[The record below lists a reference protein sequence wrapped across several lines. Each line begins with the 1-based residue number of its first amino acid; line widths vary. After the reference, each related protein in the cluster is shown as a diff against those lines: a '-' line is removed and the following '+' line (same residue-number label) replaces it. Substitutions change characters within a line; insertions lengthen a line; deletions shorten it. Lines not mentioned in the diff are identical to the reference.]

1 MSSATMKVQA
11 QIRANATEISSYL
24 EDMQKWEKNIKQTD
38 KKITAKKGIRGKS
51 LPIRA
56 GVGTVST
63 VSTPGSVSPAASKPP
78 VASEGVTE
86 TDRKEG
92 EEEGKGGSAAKHT
105 YDVGYKKWEN
115 IDVDALLEEQ
125 DSAEEQEAAEK
136 EKEQRGEDQEQE
148 EALLT
153 PASMADRAAKN
164 IKHVTAPV
172 PKARGLFNNVD
183 AETAERER
191 GNGEFKKGNFSAAAK
206 SYTRCLGLK
215 SRNYVAFSN
224 RAMAYLKM
232 KEFVKAEADSSCALL
247 INPTHVKSLV
257 RRATARS
264 QQGKLRAALADLLSA
279 QAAEDAPSKSIA
291 VDLAK
296 TRELLKNAVS
306 RAPLHPLSS
315 DSVVWATE
323 ELSADG
329 DGGMTML
336 EGPEVPAFSAAPEG
350 ATRVAI
356 VDDDDGEE
364 EEDEEEDVPDSQDMP
379 VTGTKVAIEFDD
391 DDEEQQQQPP
401 ARSPAPAPAPTKK
414 TVVEEVDDK
423 VRTSAVTP
431 ETTPTKS
438 AVSSPSPK
446 TSSGKKKSKKAAG
459 SGSVKSAYELERL
472 LLTCRGN
479 AKAATELFTVRM
491 RPKHLEKLLPSMLE
505 ADVLHSLFVALDKF
519 STDQPAGARAV
530 VLADWA
536 AVLTS
541 SQSAKSAV
549 GLLVRLLTVSQRAE
563 LTAIAQARSEALPA
577 DLSAEEV
584 TRCTATLADM
594 QSLLK

>member
-1 MSSATMKVQA
+1 MKVQA

-63 VSTPGSVSPAASKPP
+63 VSTPEIESP
-78 VASEGVTE
+78 VASKQPVASKGGSE
-86 TDRKEG
+86 TDRKDG

-115 IDVDALLEEQ
+115 IDVDALLKEQ
-125 DSAEEQEAAEK
+125 DSADEQERGAAEK
-136 EKEQRGEDQEQE
+136 EKQEQEQE

-164 IKHVTAPV
+164 VKNVTAPV

-215 SRNYVAFSN
+215 SKNYVAFSN

-257 RRATARS
+257 RRASARS

-279 QAAEDAPSKSIA
+279 QAAEVAPSKSIA

-323 ELSADG
+323 VLSADG
-329 DGGMTML
+329 GGGMVML

-356 VDDDDGEE
+356 VDDGDEE
-364 EEDEEEDVPDSQDMP
+364 EEEEEHVHERQDIP

-391 DDEEQQQQPP
+391 DDDEEEQQQQPP
-401 ARSPAPAPAPTKK
+401 PAQNRKAVEPKKAVFQEEKKKVDGEVRSDAA
-414 TVVEEVDDK
+414 
-423 VRTSAVTP
+423 TP
-431 ETTPTKS
+431 ETTPTKIPVS
-438 AVSSPSPK
+438 SSSPSPK
-446 TSSGKKKSKKAAG
+446 TSSSKKKSKKAAG

-472 LLTCRGN
+472 LLACRGN

-519 STDQPAGARAV
+519 STHQPAGARVV

-549 GLLVRLLTVSQRAE
+549 GLLVQLLTVAQRAE
-563 LTAIAQARSEALPA
+563 LTAIAQAHLEALPA
-577 DLSAEEV
+577 DLSATEV
-584 TRCTATLADM
+584 MRCTTILADM

>member
-1 MSSATMKVQA
+1 M
-11 QIRANATEISSYL
+11 
-24 EDMQKWEKNIKQTD
+24 
-38 KKITAKKGIRGKS
+38 
-51 LPIRA
+51 
-56 GVGTVST
+56 
-63 VSTPGSVSPAASKPP
+63 ASK
-78 VASEGVTE
+78 GDTE

-92 EEEGKGGSAAKHT
+92 EEEEKGRSAAKHT

-115 IDVDALLEEQ
+115 IDVDALLKEQ
-125 DSAEEQEAAEK
+125 DSAEEQERDAAEK
-136 EKEQRGEDQEQE
+136 EKEKQEQEQE

-153 PASMADRAAKN
+153 PASMADRAVKN
-164 IKHVTAPV
+164 IKNVTAPV

-215 SRNYVAFSN
+215 SKNYVAFSN

-247 INPTHVKSLV
+247 INPAHVKSLV

-279 QAAEDAPSKSIA
+279 QAAEVAPSKSIA

-323 ELSADG
+323 VLSADG
-329 DGGMTML
+329 GGGMDML

-356 VDDDDGEE
+356 VDDGDEE
-364 EEDEEEDVPDSQDMP
+364 EEEEEEEHVHERQDIP

-391 DDEEQQQQPP
+391 DDDEEEQQQQPAWTRKAVEP
-401 ARSPAPAPAPTKK
+401 KK
-414 TVVEEVDDK
+414 AVFQEEKKKVEVDGE
-423 VRTSAVTP
+423 VISSAATP
-431 ETTPTKS
+431 ETTPTKTPES
-438 AVSSPSPK
+438 SSSPSPK
-446 TSSGKKKSKKAAG
+446 TSSSKKKKSKKAAG
-459 SGSVKSAYELERL
+459 SGSVKSVYELERL
-472 LLTCRGN
+472 LLACRGN

-519 STDQPAGARAV
+519 STHQPAGARVV

-549 GLLVRLLTVSQRAE
+549 GLLVQLLTVAQRAE
-563 LTAIAQARSEALPA
+563 LTAIAQASLEALPA
-577 DLSAEEV
+577 DLSATEV
-584 TRCTATLADM
+584 MRCTTILADM